1 MMTKPFRFRTCFLSP
16 LRAGLLATT
25 LALTLLQGV
34 AHAQKK
40 SNPEFFS
47 RYPNPVTV
55 QKGSPGSYD
64 NDDLYRWCDD
74 SVTTLSRAQN
84 LARSYFGLGRYQD
97 AIRTVQNAL
106 RTVEFGGHRFSPRDA
121 ITSRYAGRLRYAS
134 EVAMSQPA
142 KNADYQAKTIAYF
155 LDESVD
161 SLRSLTRDLR
171 KHYHDRDADA
181 DDDKGDADD
190 HKKDKKHCGS
200 CGHHSRDRVIDRMV
214 VKLVKSQL
222 KIADDT
228 LIGER
233 NDSSVYPIGDDR
245 TYLKVMELML
255 AASAWDLSSTL
266 DRYDYSCLIP
276 QMIDLADDLHQ
287 HLAGSDSR
295 FLDRYDAFSVTHREV
310 AEYLSEIGD
319 EPNNCR

>member
-1 MMTKPFRFRTCFLSP
+1 MMTNPFHFLNK
-16 LRAGLLATT
+16 LRASLLATT
-25 LALTLLQGV
+25 LALIAIPGV

-40 SNPEFFS
+40 SNPEFFN

-84 LARSYFGLGRYQD
+84 LARNYFGLGRYKD

-106 RTVEFGGHRFSPRDA
+106 RTVEVGGHRFSPRDA

-134 EVAMSQPA
+134 EVAMSQAA
-142 KNADYQAKTIAYF
+142 KDADYQAKTIAYF

-161 SLRSLTRDLR
+161 SLRSLTRELR
-171 KHYHDRDADA
+171 SHYHDRDAD

-190 HKKDKKHCGS
+190 HKKGKNHCGS
-200 CGHHSRDRVIDRMV
+200 CGHRSRDRVIDRMV
-214 VKLVKSQL
+214 LKLVKSQL
-222 KIADDT
+222 QIADDT

-233 NDSSVYPIGDDR
+233 KDSSVYPIGDDR
-245 TYLKVMELML
+245 SYLKVMELML
-255 AASAWDLSSTL
+255 AASAWDLSNTL
-266 DRYDYSCLIP
+266 DRYDYSCMIP
-276 QMIDLADDLHQ
+276 QMMDLADDIHQ
-287 HLAGSDSR
+287 HLAGSESR

-310 AEYLSEIGD
+310 GEYLSEIGD
-319 EPNNCR
+319 EPNDCH